1 MPVLIGILCIMIAPC
16 VLLVLAIVGL
26 ACERKQRDPER

>member
-26 ACERKQRDPER
+26 ARGRNRRDPDA